1 MLISGVSLKVIKSF
15 ISLNLAAVIS
25 KAGQK
30 VLVIVGDITYIQAI
44 KETSVENLSS
54 ASRGQISPHS
64 SELLTSKHYSAYIK
78 YASKNYDLVLIVTPS
93 ILAITDAGNY

>member
-1 MLISGVSLKVIKSF
+1 MNDNVVLISGVSLKVIKSF

-44 KETSVENLSS
+44 KETSVS
-54 ASRGQISPHS
+54 I
-64 SELLTSKHYSAYIK
+64 YI
-78 YASKNYDLVLIVTPS
+78 VR
-93 ILAITDAGNY
+93 